1 MLLKFLRKFFNRL
14 ARYYSLG
21 QSLSGGFFFGGER
34 RDLRKLLDNLLPWKL
49 AGFSCFF
56 MELSLWM
63 NKVRAR

>member
-34 RDLRKLLDNLLPWKL
+34 KDLRKLLDKFKRLASVEASWFLLLFYGVIPL
-49 AGFSCFF
+49 D
-56 MELSLWM
+56 E
-63 NKVRAR
+63 